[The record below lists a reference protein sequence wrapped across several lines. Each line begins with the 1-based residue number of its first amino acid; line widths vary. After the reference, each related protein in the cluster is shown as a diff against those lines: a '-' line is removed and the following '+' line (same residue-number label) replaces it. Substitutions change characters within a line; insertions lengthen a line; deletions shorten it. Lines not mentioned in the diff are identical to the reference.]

1 MKFNSSSVLTSVC
14 SKYFKVTLERKEGK
28 KKKKKSL
35 HEFNLTIFKHKLI
48 KYYLGKIN
56 WSAD

>member
-14 SKYFKVTLERKEGK
+14 SKYFKVTLERKEGE

-35 HEFNLTIFKHKLI
+35 HEFNLTIFKHKLM

-56 WSAD
+56 